1 MFKSALDVIKHWLDD
16 IRVVVSFLNSSNHRI
31 ANFKRFC
38 VVVEV
43 RPRKF
48 GSDMDVRWNSTYLT
62 LKHLLPYK
70 NFFFS
75 LHKHQPF

>member
-16 IRVVVSFLNSSNHRI
+16 IHVVVSFLNSSNHCI

-38 VVVEV
+38 VVEV